1 MQVPQLLFILSLLLI
16 VFLFFCDELS
26 HLIMTLILMSNHSMP
41 GTIPFSQKS
50 ALICNFIGR
59 IESQRFR

>member
-1 MQVPQLLFILSLLLI
+1 MFVSQLLFILSFLLI
-16 VFLFFCDELS
+16 VFLFFSDELS
-26 HLIMTLILMSNHSMP
+26 HLIMTLISMSTHSMP
-41 GTIPFSQKS
+41 GAIRFSQKS

>member
-1 MQVPQLLFILSLLLI
+1 MFVSQLLFILSFILI
-16 VFLFFCDELS
+16 VFLFFSDELS
-26 HLIMTLILMSNHSMP
+26 HLIMTLISMSTHSMP
-41 GTIPFSQKS
+41 GTIRFSQKS